1 MKRHLSDDRLIELC
15 VQGANGGGLD
25 AHLTACA
32 ECRSRHAELSGL
44 LNEVADVSTAEAD
57 AAFPAERLS
66 RQQARILQRI
76 EQDGRPGRLI
86 TFPISRQP
94 ESLPARSRPASRWV
108 AVAAVAGLVVGLLTG
123 QLFPTTRT
131 MAQPTRIVSNESDSG
146 VALRVVSTTLSDDEF
161 LGQVEAAGSAGP
173 AALRPLDALTP
184 RAWEVAR

>member
-15 VQGANGGGLD
+15 VGSAEGGALE
-25 AHLTACA
+25 AHLTTCA
-32 ECRSRHAELSGL
+32 ECQVRHAELAAL
-44 LNEVADVSTAEAD
+44 LGEVTDVSAAEAD
-57 AAFPAERLS
+57 AAFPAERIG

-86 TFPISRQP
+86 TFPLSRPQEP
-94 ESLPARSRPASRWV
+94 LLVRSRPASRWV

-123 QLFPTTRT
+123 QLLPVSRT
-131 MAQPTRIVSNESDSG
+131 MPPPARIVSNEAG
-146 VALRVVSTTLSDDEF
+146 AGMALRVVSTTLSEDEF